1 MVCLRP
7 KRTWKGHRK
16 GIGEPVP
23 SSWVRLW
30 PAARGQGFSEASPL
44 ASQPS
49 CVLPSWSQLLLQGP
63 LSCLLSGA
71 RRGGPGVGGAWSTV
85 AQATCCSL
93 TLVTWGKAIHH
104 CLGLRNSG
112 EGNSSCP
119 YLSLTQA
126 WLPILEEEGNGVWR
140 NSTFAQTEENSGPSR
155 LRVYGA
161 KLLWRN
167 KPG

>member
-1 MVCLRP
+1 M
-7 KRTWKGHRK
+7 
-16 GIGEPVP
+16 P

-30 PAARGQGFSEASPL
+30 PAARGQGFSETSPL

-49 CVLPSWSQLLLQGP
+49 CVSPSWSQLLLQGP

-71 RRGGPGVGGAWSTV
+71 RRGGPGVGEPGALWPRPPV
-85 AQATCCSL
+85 APSL
-93 TLVTWGKAIHH
+93 WLPGECIRRGKAIHH